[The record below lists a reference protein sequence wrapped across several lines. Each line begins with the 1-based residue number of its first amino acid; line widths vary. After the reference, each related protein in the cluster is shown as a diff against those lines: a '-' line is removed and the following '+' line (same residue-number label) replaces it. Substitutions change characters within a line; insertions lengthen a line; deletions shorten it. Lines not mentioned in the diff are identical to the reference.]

1 MGEMQ
6 EINIEEIMQQ
16 IRAEIKEKGYT
27 NDMLSFN
34 DIVADS
40 VEMNV
45 DKFDKVLLN
54 EEIYSLNSFWNVQTE
69 HALVSAGGLKT
80 KLSVF
85 IKKVIRKLIRFYII
99 PIVSEQNTFNAN
111 VVRTMNLV
119 NCYITENERL
129 SETVIINQE
138 HIEKLIQENNELKK
152 KVELLEKRS

>member
-45 DKFDKVLLN
+45 DKFDKVLFN
-54 EEIYSLNSFWNVQTE
+54 EEIYSLNSFWNIQTE
-69 HALVSAGGLKT
+69 HALVSAGALKT

-129 SETVIINQE
+129 SETVTINQE
-138 HIEKLIQENNELKK
+138 QIEKLVQENNELKK